1 MKKKKWA
8 LCNYCGRI
16 YKLGKKCASH
26 NSCKYCASICWLEA
40 TLLKSQDPEIYK
52 EEGVKDM
59 HDIKL
64 VIDGNE
70 IQLTEEQLIKS
81 RMNVLGLLPKSE
93 NPFTRVK
100 ANKSYYTLS
109 GDTYVRAKREYNT
122 IEDDKRYDA
131 CNYFNDMFF
140 ASNISLHQLLYRK
153 LLKYAYDNSCLALKP
168 PAGEFIFNFPPSY
181 VILYDYPDSKFTVD
195 GPIYSYKGMGVHF
208 STREAAEVAI
218 KEVVMPF
225 VEEYP
230 TFVW

>member
-16 YKLGKKCASH
+16 YKLGKKCASY
-26 NSCKYCASICWLEA
+26 NSCKYCAPICWLKA
-40 TLLKSQDPEIYK
+40 TLLKSQDLEIYK

-109 GDTYVRAKREYNT
+109 GDTYVRAKREDNT

-131 CNYFNDMFF
+131 CNYFNDKYF
-140 ASNISLHQLLYRK
+140 ANQIALHQLLYRK
-153 LLKYAYDNSCLALKP
+153 LLKFAYDNYDNECKDTATWN
-168 PAGEFIFNFPPSY
+168 GENCHWSIDYVCTTKDFIVSPH
-181 VILYDYPDSKFTVD
+181 YDCKSQDVY
-195 GPIYSYKGMGVHF
+195 F
-208 STREAAEVAI
+208 SSDEVASRAI
-218 KEVVMPF
+218 KEVVEPF
-225 VEEYP
+225 IKEHPEL
-230 TFVW
+230 VW